1 MKGRPPK
8 NARKWYAKH
17 GFDVIPEDWGKRD
30 PETGEGLEN
39 VGNAY
44 WGESRDGRDRS
55 VTRLPHGGLHQFV
68 VWLEDHNKLSTLWHE
83 RGEEEREV
91 LEALEDFF
99 TPYIATLPK
108 EKASVL
114 DQYLGQ
120 RRTQEQIA
128 DERGVS
134 QQAVSKQLRAAFRAL
149 INRIAADAHIHDEY
163 LNIGPDGTA
172 SELAWFVFE
181 CYWYERF
188 ERRFNG

>member
-1 MKGRPPK
+1 MRSRPPRD
-8 NARKWYAKH
+8 ARRWYAKH

-30 PETGEGLEN
+30 QETGEGLEN
-39 VGNAY
+39 AGNAY
-44 WGESRDGRDRS
+44 WGERNRSDR
-55 VTRLPHGGLHQFV
+55 VTRRGFESEFV
-68 VWLEDHNKLSTLWHE
+68 WFENAGQLRALWTS
-83 RGEEEREV
+83 RTDEEREV

-99 TPYIATLPK
+99 TPYIALLPK

-149 INRIAADAHIHDEY
+149 VRRIAQDAHSHDED
-163 LNIGPDGTA
+163 ISKTFETPA
-172 SELAWFVFE
+172 EAAWFVFE
-181 CYWYERF
+181 CYWYDRF
-188 ERRFNG
+188 GRRFNG